1 MKNIY
6 KANKAAKVV
15 DVDYDIKGL
24 LSAINEAGKMN
35 HETMEVSRVINWRG
49 QNNIYIIY
57 INNEC
62 QGRFSKMETL
72 VFLKAFLLG
81 WTMSAD
87 SSRRWYELQ
96 QR

>member
-6 KANKAAKVV
+6 RTNKATKVV

-24 LSAINEAGKMN
+24 VSAINEAGRMN
-35 HETMEVSRVINWRG
+35 HETMSVSMTILWNGKRD
-49 QNNIYIIY
+49 IY
-57 INNEC
+57 INGEC

-81 WTMSAD
+81 WEMSGDA
-87 SSRRWYELQ
+87 SRRWYQLQ
-96 QR
+96 QK

>member
-6 KANKAAKVV
+6 KVNKVTKVV

-24 LSAINEAGKMN
+24 VSAINEAGRMN
-35 HETMEVSRVINWRG
+35 HETMKVSRVINWRG
-49 QNNIYIIY
+49 QNDIY

-81 WTMSAD
+81 WEMSAD
-87 SSRRWYELQ
+87 SSRRWYQ
-96 QR
+96 QQSR

>member
-6 KANKAAKVV
+6 KVNKVTKVV

-24 LSAINEAGKMN
+24 VSAINEAGRMN
-35 HETMEVSRVINWRG
+35 HETMKVSRVINWRG
-49 QNNIYIIY
+49 QNDIY

-81 WTMSAD
+81 WTMSGDA
-87 SSRRWYELQ
+87 SRRWYQ
-96 QR
+96 QQAR